1 MIIVVWGKAS
11 CQQQDSGDTGK
22 LGPLSPLTSHSSVY
36 LRTQTFNTL
45 LYTNSVSTVI
55 EHTEFFE
62 FKMTPL
68 KITFLKVTTRFC
80 YTSSKL
86 SRINKLFHCYSLKT
100 YINRC
105 NGISLIKLIMSYVA
119 VSYSEL
125 KINLL
130 IKLFGTME
138 IKTKQINFTNLM
150 ITIF

>member
-1 MIIVVWGKAS
+1 MVWGKAS

-22 LGPLSPLTSHSSVY
+22 LGPLSPLTLHSTVY
-36 LRTQTFNTL
+36 LRTQTHTIL
-45 LYTNSVSTVI
+45 LYKNSVSTVV
-55 EHTEFFE
+55 EHAEFFE

-86 SRINKLFHCYSLKT
+86 NRINKLFHCCSLKI
-100 YINRC
+100 YNNMC
-105 NGISLIKLIMSYVA
+105 NGLLLIKLIMSYVA

-130 IKLFGTME
+130 IKLFGTIE
-138 IKTKQINFTNLM
+138 IKTKQTQFV
-150 ITIF
+150 